1 MKDSVLRSQ
10 KLMDGTWVIYI
21 GNTTAYLIAGDNEGM
36 MIDSGDTP
44 CALREY
50 CEFIKVKMVRILL

>member
-1 MKDSVLRSQ
+1 
-10 KLMDGTWVIYI
+10 MDNTWVIYI

-44 CALREY
+44 CALRE
-50 CEFIKVKMVRILL
+50 